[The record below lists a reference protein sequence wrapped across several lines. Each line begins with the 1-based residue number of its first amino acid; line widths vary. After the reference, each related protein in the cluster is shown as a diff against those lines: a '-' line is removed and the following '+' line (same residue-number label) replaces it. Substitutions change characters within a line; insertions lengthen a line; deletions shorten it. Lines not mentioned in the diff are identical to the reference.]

1 MPSFRFRS
9 KEQDTIETIREK
21 LAKAQAEVAAAEERL
36 RQGSLEAALSDDPE
50 VGREAMLKLRQAR
63 ETVELFQ
70 SALTVAEEREQ
81 QRLAKARADLRASQN
96 RAIRQYISSL
106 VKDAL
111 AYQVAIDN
119 QVAAWRRMVRAGEQ
133 IIKQLPRDGVTDRSG
148 FANAVSPTELKNKC
162 RAYAGR
168 HAARPGIESDERPD
182 PPGCHPMPV
191 PVDHGD
197 SIRNWPPLA
206 DRLRTELL
214 RQFERLTGRA
224 APPAPDPSRPD
235 AMVPQPEPPPASIL
249 VLSAEMIDVHGEA
262 AMRQLAIRQGLEKA
276 LADREAA
283 PIPVEPTEPEP
294 DHAPIHVDEPD
305 EEPRAQVMQP
315 TVATRRGLRGAVAAL
330 GLGG

>member
-21 LAKAQAEVAAAEERL
+21 LIKAQAEVAAAEERL
-36 RQGSLEAALSDDPE
+36 RQGSLAAALSDDPE

-96 RAIRQYISSL
+96 RAIRQHISSL

-119 QVAAWRRMVRAGEQ
+119 QVAAFRRMVRVGEQ
-133 IIKQLPRDGVTDRSG
+133 IIKQLPRDGDRSG
-148 FANAVSPTELKNKC
+148 FGNAVSPTELTKAC
-162 RAYAGR
+162 LAYAGR

-182 PPGCHPMPV
+182 PPGCHPMPIAL
-191 PVDHGD
+191 PHGISVRD
-197 SIRNWPPLA
+197 LPPLA
-206 DRLRTELL
+206 DRLKTELL

-224 APPAPDPSRPD
+224 APPAPDPNHPEAD
-235 AMVPQPEPPPASIL
+235 LPAPAPEPAPTPIIT
-249 VLSAEMIDVHGEA
+249 AEMAAVHGLPALE
-262 AMRQLAIRQGLEKA
+262 QLAVRQAVEKA
-276 LADREAA
+276 LAERTEGA
-283 PIPVEPTEPEP
+283 PIPVEPIEPEP

-305 EEPRAQVMQP
+305 EEPPAQVMQP